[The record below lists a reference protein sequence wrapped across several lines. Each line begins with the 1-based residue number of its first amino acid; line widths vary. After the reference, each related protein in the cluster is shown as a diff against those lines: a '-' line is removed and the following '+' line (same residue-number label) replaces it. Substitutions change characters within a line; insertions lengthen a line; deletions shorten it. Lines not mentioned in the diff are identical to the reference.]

1 MNGKLLT
8 ISIIAVVML
17 GGRAYGEEPED
28 QCRFAIGLLADQ
40 KARSIGDLL
49 TILVEEE
56 SEAERDASTRSNKK
70 TGMSGS
76 MSFGHPRLDNRPTAW
91 TNAVVPEWSVDVGK
105 TYEGGGQTRNSEKL
119 SSRLTATVMDVLP
132 NGNLLIE
139 GRRSMTIGRDR
150 VTVVLSGI
158 VRPKDVNAANSVM
171 SSSVADA
178 SIRYESAGP
187 LARDQKRG
195 LLNRLSNLLNLF

>member
-28 QCRFAIGLLADQ
+28 RCKFAIELIADQ
-40 KARSIGDLL
+40 KARSVGDLL
-49 TILVEEE
+49 TIIVEEE
-56 SEAERDASTRSNKK
+56 SEAERDASTSGSKN
-70 TGMSGS
+70 TAMSGS
-76 MSFGHPRLDNRPTAW
+76 MSFGHPRLDDRSTAW
-91 TNAVVPEWSVDVGK
+91 TNAVVPEWSVDVGSSYK
-105 TYEGGGQTRNSEKL
+105 GSGKTRNSEKL
-119 SSRLTATVMDVLP
+119 SSRMTATVMDVLP

-139 GRRSMTIGRDR
+139 GRRSTSIDRDR

-158 VRPKDVNAANSVM
+158 VRPRDVNSANIVM
-171 SSSVADA
+171 SSSIADA

-187 LARDQKRG
+187 LAREQRRG
-195 LLNRLSNLLNLF
+195 LLTRILNFINPF